1 MMILTQKLTLL
12 AFSYYD
18 GCQSEENLNPDQKFQ
33 LIKYKNNLK
42 FELIIKKIYL
52 NIEKRQHF

>member
-12 AFSYYD
+12 AFSCYD

-52 NIEKRQHF
+52 NIEKHQHF